1 MNQPSPTSPSG
12 TPARPRSFYQQLAPI
27 SVPLLAILAALVVAG
42 IAVVAAGANPL
53 EAYWALI
60 DGAVGTPTRVART
73 IGRSTPFIG
82 TALAMAFAYKAGL
95 FNIGAEG
102 QILAGAVAAAWVG
115 TWSSLAGWPAPLLIP
130 VVLLAGAVGG
140 LLWGAIPGAMK
151 ARTGAHE
158 VITTIMMNFIMF
170 LTVAWLVNSL
180 DPIILRDTEVSV
192 ARTRPLPSGA
202 RLPELFEGT
211 KLHFGIFILVGLAAL
226 VAWVLKRT
234 NFGFEVRAVG
244 ANPEAARYAGIGVN
258 RTIVLTMAASGAMA
272 GLAGAGQVSG
282 ADGFLSPGVFVGVGF
297 DAIAIALLARA
308 NAYAIIPASLLWGAL
323 LSGAPLMQQR
333 AGMSTDLV
341 RIIEAAILVFIA
353 GDVMIRYLFRIRS
366 SPETATA

>member
-1 MNQPSPTSPSG
+1 MTSPGSNDSKDAG
-12 TPARPRSFYQQLAPI
+12 LYQQLAPI
-27 SVPLLAILAALVVAG
+27 TVPLLAILVALIVAG
-42 IAVVAAGANPL
+42 IAVVAAGANPF

-60 DGAVGTPTRVART
+60 DGAVGTPKRVAAT
-73 IGRSTPFIG
+73 VGRSTPFIG

-115 TWSSLAGWPAPLLIP
+115 TWSWLQGWPAPVLIP
-130 VVLLAGAVGG
+130 LVLLVGAFGG
-140 LLWGAIPGAMK
+140 MVWGAIPGALK

-158 VITTIMMNFIMF
+158 VITTIMMNFIMV
-170 LTVAWLVNSL
+170 LAVAWLVNSL
-180 DPIILRDTEVSV
+180 DPIILRDPEVSV

-202 RLPELFEGT
+202 RLPEFFADS
-211 KLHFGIFILVGLAAL
+211 KLHLGFLIMVALAVL
-226 VAWVLKRT
+226 TAWVLKRT

-244 ANPEAARYAGIGVN
+244 ANPEAARYAGISVN
-258 RTIVLTMAASGAMA
+258 KTIVLAMAASGAMA
-272 GLAGAGQVSG
+272 GLAGAGHVSG
-282 ADGFLSPGVFVGVGF
+282 ADGHLSPGVFVSVGF

-353 GDVMIRYLFRIRS
+353 GDVMIRYLFRIKDS
-366 SPETATA
+366 SAGAES